1 MNLPMSR
8 FDMNRII
15 EEINRARADGFE
27 PDEVHVSAARIAH
40 NFRLW
45 GIPVRRRDELALH
58 EMVLV
63 ALGRHPREV
72 EFESVAL

>member
-1 MNLPMSR
+1 
-8 FDMNRII
+8 MNRIV

-27 PDEVHVSAARIAH
+27 PDEVHVSPVRIQH

-45 GIPVRRRDELALH
+45 GIPIRQRDELAVH

-63 ALGRHPREV
+63 ALDRRPREV